1 MYSTHRNDSVVDLLL
16 NDLGA
21 CVSPLSGVGDT
32 PLMLAVKYNH
42 LKCIACLMVAGA
54 DPTIENFQ
62 GKNAFQMAE
71 EFGSLDALPY
81 LRGERTDVPEE
92 DDTERL
98 RAIGVYSISSQEI
111 QTFLANFA

>member
-1 MYSTHRNDSVVDLLL
+1 MDLLL

-21 CVSPLSGVGDT
+21 CADAISGVGDT
-32 PLMLAVKYNH
+32 ALMLAVKYNH

-62 GKNAFQMAE
+62 GKNAFQIAE
-71 EFGSLDALPY
+71 ESGSFEAIPY